1 MTYGGGG
8 LPLEVASG
16 TILDFSSNELGG
28 AGLFIL
34 NEGATLATANP
45 GGLDST
51 LQNTGKDSLSSGA
64 NYIFHASVPQV
75 TGMLMP
81 VIVNDLSIDDT
92 SGVKLS
98 QETTIN
104 GVLHLKQGVFDNTIP
119 LPWDQIIKFRMKA
132 AACWCLWMWNLN
144 QATEFPRVFAL
155 YQNYPN
161 PFNPATTIR
170 YDIPKQSDVTVVV
183 YDVIGRQVAELVN
196 GRHNAGA
203 YKVDWNARRPMPAAF
218 ITTASPPGILFR

>member
-1 MTYGGGG
+1 M
-8 LPLEVASG
+8 
-16 TILDFSSNELGG
+16 
-28 AGLFIL
+28 

-119 LPWDQIIKFRMKA
+119 FTLGPNGSISYEGGSLLIDPSSVE
-132 AACWCLWMWNLN
+132 
-144 QATEFPRVFAL
+144 TEPSAEIPKVFAL

-183 YDVIGRQVAELVN
+183 YDVMGRQVAELVN
-196 GRHNAGA
+196 ARHNIGA
-203 YKVDWNARRPMPAAF
+203 YIIHWNARGYASGIYYYR
-218 ITTASPPGILFR
+218 ITGG